1 MFDKDR
7 ISGSMEVLCWEIRQH
22 CGLNEMTRQILIAAL
37 LVVSIQFVSVAH
49 GDLLPGVLTNFQ
61 DGSVQG
67 WSGGAVFNISN
78 SGPLGTGDHSLQLS
92 NGTITGNN
100 FAMFNQG
107 INGVISP
114 SVSAI
119 TSDIF
124 RPSGE
129 GSAEMRLVL
138 FDFSGTRWTS
148 TNAVNVV
155 DDNLWHG
162 FSFSI
167 LESALTRVAGT
178 GSYTDLTSG
187 LERIMFRFD
196 AGAPSAGG
204 SSLNGTMNF
213 DNITAIP
220 EPLSALFLANAL
232 IFGCSFRRRR

>member
-1 MFDKDR
+1 MQP
-7 ISGSMEVLCWEIRQH
+7 S
-22 CGLNEMTRQILIAAL
+22 GLNEMTRKILIAAL
-37 LVVSIQFVSVAH
+37 LVVSIHFASVAH

-78 SGPLGTGDHSLQLS
+78 SGPLGTGDNSLRLS
-92 NGTITGNN
+92 NGGPGNN

-138 FDFSGTRWTS
+138 FDLSGTRWTS

-167 LESALTRVAGT
+167 LQSALTRVNGT
-178 GSYTDLTSG
+178 GSYTDLTTG

-196 AGAPSAGG
+196 AGAPSASG
-204 SSLNGTMNF
+204 SSLNGTMSF

-220 EPLSALFLANAL
+220 EPLSVLFLANAL
-232 IFGCSFRRRR
+232 IVGFSFRRRR